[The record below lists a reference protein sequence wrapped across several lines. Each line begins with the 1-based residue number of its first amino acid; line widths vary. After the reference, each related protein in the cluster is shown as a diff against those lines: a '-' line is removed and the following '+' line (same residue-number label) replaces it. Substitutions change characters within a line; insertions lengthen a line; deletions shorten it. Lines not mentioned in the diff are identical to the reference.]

1 MTRFIGSIVHWF
13 HHGATLRPQQATG
26 DACILTCINK
36 AQHIP
41 HVETGFELSPLRNT
55 AGPDSA
61 VMNRRMT
68 MTTCCALLLMAC
80 SSDALYAACEFT
92 PQGEG
97 RATTVLDA
105 RTFRFKDG
113 REIRLAGI
121 EIADDTAERSRSTLA
136 TLIEGRIVTLRG
148 IDDTPDRYGRQ
159 SAFAVLGG
167 SDAPVQ
173 FELLTNG
180 EAFASPTV
188 RDPDCSRALLAAE
201 ATARAAR
208 RGIWSGSVALKNA
221 KSTDDIL
228 ARRGRF
234 TVIEGT
240 VSSARL
246 AGATFYVNFGRRW
259 TRDFA
264 VTISRRMIA
273 SVEAAGIDLKSLK
286 DKRVLVRGWIET
298 RSAPRRGPRIEVT
311 HAAQIEVIGAARP
324 KEGLSATATVPEEE
338 SK

>member
-1 MTRFIGSIVHWF
+1 
-13 HHGATLRPQQATG
+13 
-26 DACILTCINK
+26 
-36 AQHIP
+36 
-41 HVETGFELSPLRNT
+41 
-55 AGPDSA
+55 
-61 VMNRRMT
+61 MNRRMT

-97 RATTVLDA
+97 RATAVLDA
-105 RTFRFKDG
+105 RTFRFEDG

-121 EIADDTAERSRSTLA
+121 EIADDTAEHSRSTLA
-136 TLIEGRIVTLRG
+136 TLIEGRIVTLRD

-159 SAFAVLGG
+159 SAFAVLEGA
-167 SDAPVQ
+167 DTPVQ
-173 FELLTNG
+173 FELLAKG
-180 EAFASPTV
+180 DAFASPTV
-188 RDPDCSRALLAAE
+188 RDQVCSRALLAIE

-228 ARRGRF
+228 TRRGRF

-246 AGATFYVNFGRRW
+246 AGTTFYVNFGRRW

-273 SVEAAGIDLKSLK
+273 SVEATGIDLKSLK
-286 DKRVLVRGWIET
+286 DKRILIRGWIET
-298 RSAPRRGPRIEVT
+298 RSAPGRGPRIEVT